1 MREGTRETAL
11 RWVRPAAG
19 AALWTLLGALT
30 VIELFGSRDRP
41 PLLEA
46 SALVL
51 ALAVAAALSRSHPL
65 TALGVMLSASVLQ
78 MAASA
83 TLRVETFAVTPWLA
97 LLPLGFLAGLRSERV
112 RPVAV
117 MAALACTFTL
127 AAFVSLGLVSGH
139 DTRTF
144 LSGFVD
150 WLGGAL
156 AIALTTLAP
165 LLLGRYLLLR
175 GRLSRDGWAIAER
188 MERARAADADRARLR
203 ERARIATRMHDSL
216 GHDLALIA
224 VRAAALEM
232 SAPEGSDQ
240 RSAAGELRTAAHE
253 ANLRLREVIGVLREG
268 EGGVSAEPVAALVR
282 RATDAGMSIRLLRE
296 GTDPDPA
303 TPGGAAVHRVVQE
316 SLTNAAKYAPGA
328 EVTVRVVRK
337 GCLTRVSVL
346 DTGPPGDL
354 SALPARRGSD
364 GSGLAGLRSLVEG
377 LGGGLDTGPA
387 PEGAPGR
394 GFSVRASVPDT
405 PPGRGSGGGDP
416 AGDPSGPGASETRR
430 ALTEARGR
438 ARQRLVAAVAV
449 PVALGAGA
457 VLAGFALLWWIGTS
471 SVLPPER
478 YERISVG
485 DDRALVERELP
496 RFAYPRQ
503 SVDNRPPDPAGSECS
518 YYLVRYENGLPPVY
532 RLCFADGVLV
542 SKDEIRRFE

>member
-1 MREGTRETAL
+1 
-11 RWVRPAAG
+11 VRPAAG
-19 AALWTLLGALT
+19 AALWTLLGVST
-30 VIELFGSRDRP
+30 VVELFGSRDRP
-41 PLLEA
+41 PLFEA
-46 SALVL
+46 SVLVL
-51 ALAVAAALSRSHPL
+51 ALASAALLSRSHPL

-83 TLRVETFAVTPWLA
+83 SLLVETFVITPWLA
-97 LLPLGFLAGLRSERV
+97 LLPLGFLAGLRSARV
-112 RPVAV
+112 RPVTV
-117 MAALACTFTL
+117 MAAVACAFTL
-127 AAFVSLGLVSGH
+127 AVSVTPGLVSGH

-156 AIALTTLAP
+156 AIALTTLTP
-165 LLLGRYLLLR
+165 LLLGRYRLLH
-175 GRLSRDGWAIAER
+175 GRLSQDGWAIAER

-232 SAPEGSDQ
+232 SAPDGSDR

-268 EGGVSAEPVAALVR
+268 DGGGTAEPVAALVR
-282 RATDAGMSIRLLRE
+282 RAADAGMSVRLLRE
-296 GTDPDPA
+296 GPDPDPA

-328 EVTVRVVRK
+328 EVTVRIVRE
-337 GCLTRVSVL
+337 GDLTRVSVL
-346 DTGPPGDL
+346 DTGAPDGR
-354 SALPARRGSD
+354 SALPAGRGAD
-364 GSGLAGLRSLVEG
+364 GSGLPGLRSLVEG

-394 GFSVRASVPDT
+394 GFSVRASVPDA
-405 PPGRGSGGGDP
+405 PPDRGSEAGGSEASP
-416 AGDPSGPGASETRR
+416 AGPASGTSETRR
-430 ALTEARGR
+430 AHTEVRER
-438 ARQRLVAAVAV
+438 ARRRLVDAVAV
-449 PVALGAGA
+449 PASLGAGV
-457 VLAGFALLWWIGTS
+457 VLAGGALLWWIGTS

-485 DDRALVERELP
+485 DDRSLVERELP
-496 RFAYPRQ
+496 RFAYPPR
-503 SVDNRPPDPAGSECS
+503 SVGDRPPDPAGSECS

-542 SKDEIRRFE
+542 AKDEVRRSE